1 MLQEC
6 SKVCWPQKQKL
17 DDKIMQRGS
26 KDPTLKLITQSQ
38 ISNHRPHSK
47 KKNCPRAETHTC
59 IKCRCCSSMVTKSTT
74 RNRRLKKVEFADAAS
89 PAGIVRQ
96 RGSDTMTQSAQ
107 GVHASCTDV
116 CILPNVLPIL
126 FHEIPSG
133 PRWGSLLQLR
143 VYLKLCLVYLMNG
156 CLGKKQGG

>member
-1 MLQEC
+1 
-6 SKVCWPQKQKL
+6 
-17 DDKIMQRGS
+17 
-26 KDPTLKLITQSQ
+26 
-38 ISNHRPHSK
+38 
-47 KKNCPRAETHTC
+47 
-59 IKCRCCSSMVTKSTT
+59 MVTKSTT

-89 PAGIVRQ
+89 PAGMVRQ

-107 GVHASCTDV
+107 GVHACCTDV

-133 PRWGSLLQLR
+133 PRWGSLLQLQ

-156 CLGKKQGG
+156 CLSKKQGG